1 MELHELLHI
10 LHLAVQRQFHP
21 PEHLRHHPGPDVVV
35 VVESPAQLIV
45 PALALGLADVV
56 EEGCPAQPDIGLE
69 RRLLGILLLL
79 LLVASLFG
87 PCHVLQHLQRVV
99 EVVLVCPAVARLHE
113 VEGRQFGND
122 EAQQSAALQLEES
135 LARILRSHDL
145 AQLLGYALPAD
156 DTDALGVA

>member
-1 MELHELLHI
+1 M
-10 LHLAVQRQFHP
+10 
-21 PEHLRHHPGPDVVV
+21 

-45 PALALGLADVV
+45 PAFALGLADVV

-69 RRLLGILLLL
+69 RRLLGILLFL
-79 LLVASLFG
+79 LLVAPLLG

-99 EVVLVCPAVARLHE
+99 EVVLVRPAVARLHD

-122 EAQQSAALQLEES
+122 EAQQSAALQLKES

-156 DTDALGVA
+156 DADALGVA